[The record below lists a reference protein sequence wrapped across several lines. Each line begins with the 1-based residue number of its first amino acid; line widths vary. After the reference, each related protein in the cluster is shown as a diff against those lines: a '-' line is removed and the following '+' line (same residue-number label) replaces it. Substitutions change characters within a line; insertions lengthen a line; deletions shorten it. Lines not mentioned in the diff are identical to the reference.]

1 MQWAVALFTMPLR
14 HRDRCIGNGKL
25 LLQETNE
32 LSGVAIYFHSLLEL
46 HNSEAILTKGEP
58 IKNQRHSVKP

>member
-1 MQWAVALFTMPLR
+1 MERAVALFTMPLR
-14 HRDRCIGNGKL
+14 HRNRCIGNGKF

-46 HNSEAILTKGEP
+46 HNPEAILTKGEQ
-58 IKNQRHSVKP
+58 IENQCHSVKP